1 MPSLFCLETTVAFN
15 WILSSNL
22 SVVND
27 TSFWVFS
34 KFVIVASVP
43 LWTILEN
50 WKLVLF
56 VITVF
61 PFSSFTLNVYLY
73 LSPTFSTVTS
83 FSNKLA
89 YVDNWELSF
98 WYLSSPLTVVGKVL
112 GILSYT
118 TSWSGTAGASGF
130 LFSSGLVG
138 VVGLA
143 GLVGTVGFSST
154 TGFSTKS
161 LAVS

>member
-1 MPSLFCLETTVAFN
+1 M
-15 WILSSNL
+15 
-22 SVVND
+22 
-27 TSFWVFS
+27 
-34 KFVIVASVP
+34 
-43 LWTILEN
+43 
-50 WKLVLF
+50 
-56 VITVF
+56 
-61 PFSSFTLNVYLY
+61 Y

-83 FSNKLA
+83 FSNRLA

-98 WYLSSPLTVVGKVL
+98 WYLSSPLTAVGKVL

-118 TSWSGTAGASGF
+118 TSWSGTTGASGF
-130 LFSSGLVG
+130 LFSSGLEG
-138 VVGLA
+138 VVGLL